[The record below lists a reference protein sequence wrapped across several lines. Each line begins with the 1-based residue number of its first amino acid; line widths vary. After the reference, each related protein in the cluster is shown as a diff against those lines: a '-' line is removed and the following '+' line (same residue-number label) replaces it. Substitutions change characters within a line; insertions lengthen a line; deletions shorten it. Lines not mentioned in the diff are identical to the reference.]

1 MVELY
6 TKLIINQR
14 RTIDKVPK
22 DMQSA
27 VVERLKALGFDTNG
41 DPLGE

>member
-6 TKLIINQR
+6 TKRIINKR
-14 RTIDKVPK
+14 RTIDSVPVGMK
-22 DMQSA
+22 SE
-27 VVERLKALGFDTNG
+27 VVERLRALGFDTNG

>member
-6 TKLIINQR
+6 TRLISSKR
-14 RTIDKVPK
+14 RTIDSVPAGMK
-22 DMQSA
+22 SE

>member
-6 TKLIINQR
+6 TRLIISKR
-14 RTIDKVPK
+14 RSIDSVPTGMK
-22 DMQSA
+22 SE
-27 VVERLKALGFDTNG
+27 VVEHLKALGFDTNG